1 MSEKPGRKKGL
12 INENSMEAQL
22 QSVCSKELVLTQNTL
37 LSQSAQLAKTFG
49 KYWKKGLT
57 GRP

>member
-12 INENSMEAQL
+12 INENSR
-22 QSVCSKELVLTQNTL
+22 SQNTL
-37 LSQSAQLAKTFG
+37 LNKSAQLAKIFG

-57 GRP
+57 GCP